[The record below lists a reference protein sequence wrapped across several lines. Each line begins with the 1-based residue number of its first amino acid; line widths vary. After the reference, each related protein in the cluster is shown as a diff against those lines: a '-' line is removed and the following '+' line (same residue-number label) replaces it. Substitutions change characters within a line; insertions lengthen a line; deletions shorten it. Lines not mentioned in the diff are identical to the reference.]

1 MLLPQPGSVWG
12 ASTWV
17 GARPVCACASPRS
30 AATGVSAALPCRG
43 SQGETLGQLYEAIQT
58 QEVRYPAGVPIRCV
72 HVHSLCHVPKA
83 PHQLRA
89 ACRTPALAPLGRAVR
104 VLAFRCVLHA
114 RCPLASQLCPCPDC
128 LCPVQRR
135 PAERAG
141 WPAEQGPR
149 QATHQ
154 RAGGASWRCGA
165 LPPCW
170 AGCRWLPPPAWPPL
184 GPSQPT
190 SIPSG
195 IRARCPLLPFSN
207 SQSIPTPHPP
217 TPRQLLH
224 HPWVA
229 EDPER
234 MQQDA
239 DLDAGIERMDDILSM
254 ESFIRELASR
264 HAGPARP
271 ARPSCA
277 ARCNGCFPLTGT
289 PAPGRFQML
298 RPACWRDL

>member
-195 IRARCPLLPFSN
+195 IRARCPLLPFSV
-207 SQSIPTPHPP
+207 SSPTRTPFIHATAPP
-217 TPRQLLH
+217 LSVPTHSSL
-224 HPWVA
+224 VA
-229 EDPER
+229 HN
-234 MQQDA
+234 
-239 DLDAGIERMDDILSM
+239 
-254 ESFIRELASR
+254 ELTAASPS
-264 HAGPARP
+264 HARAPFVRPPARR
-271 ARPSCA
+271 ARESCA
-277 ARCNGCFPLTGT
+277 ALAAPLPGKQRRSQGCLQLIQ
-289 PAPGRFQML
+289 R
-298 RPACWRDL
+298 W